1 MKREAIS
8 MERNIKEE
16 LKELPEGA
24 FFLVIANGDGTVSPL
39 SMDKNQSQMLKEL
52 ANMLSKEEPFARNTD
67 VKLKIID

>member
-1 MKREAIS
+1 
-8 MERNIKEE
+8 MERNIKKE
-16 LKELPEGA
+16 LKELPEGS

-52 ANMLSKEEPFARNTD
+52 ANMLSKEEPFVRNTD

>member
-1 MKREAIS
+1 

-39 SMDKNQSQMLKEL
+39 SMDKNQCEVIS
-52 ANMLSKEEPFARNTD
+52 AFVNGLSKGEPFVRNTD